1 MSDTPE
7 TLLSLPPGAQGTGR
21 IRYGAAMA
29 LYAEGRLS
37 PAALEAWRIASA
49 ADHRNP
55 LEVLAPLGLTLPQP
69 PQPDPS
75 TLLSTLADETA
86 RYLATRSGP
95 GIAELRRLISS
106 RAGCLAPPRATAHPV
121 VDTHLPAALAHLT
134 PTHPALARAIAAAAP
149 HLGWQS
155 YDQYDPQEIGLS
167 FAQGHAYAPLL
178 GPDAP
183 FPSKTAELG
192 LFLIAPHVLYRD
204 HAHAAAEL
212 YAPLTGPHGWRF
224 GPNRP
229 LITKPAHVPVW
240 NDPHRPHL
248 IKTGPTPFLCLFG
261 WLSDLAAP
269 AYVLAAEDWDALERL
284 RLDASA

>member
-1 MSDTPE
+1 MTDAPE
-7 TLLSLPPGAQGTGR
+7 TLLALPPGLRGSGR

-29 LYAEGRLS
+29 LYAAGRLS

-49 ADHRNP
+49 ADQRNP
-55 LEVLAPLGLTLPQP
+55 MEVLAPLGLTLPQY
-69 PQPDPS
+69 PQPDPA
-75 TLLSTLADETA
+75 TRLSILADEAA
-86 RYLATRSGP
+86 RYLATRQGP
-95 GIAELRRLISS
+95 GIAEARRLI
-106 RAGCLAPPRATAHPV
+106 AGRSACLAPYSGTQHPM
-121 VDTHLPAALAHLT
+121 VDAHLPAALARLT
-134 PTHPALARAIAAAAP
+134 PTHPALALAIEAAAP
-149 HLGWQS
+149 HLDWQS
-155 YDQYDPQEIGLS
+155 YNQYDPQEIGPG
-167 FAQGHAYAPLL
+167 FAKGHAYAPLL

-183 FPSKTAELG
+183 FPSTKGELG

-229 LITKPAHVPVW
+229 LITKPAHLPVW

-248 IKTGPTPFLCLFG
+248 IKAGPAPFLCLYG

-269 AYVLAAEDWDALERL
+269 AYVLPAKDWDALEHL
-284 RLDASA
+284 RLDGSA